1 MGVDSCHVF
10 VWQNITSGY
19 FYNDLI
25 FRSCLLS
32 LLQTKSFLTA
42 HIFFILKPFFFVG
55 PHALMLPLGS
65 RFSKLCNI
73 RHKSEKITP
82 GVELFPRLSP
92 WILSHSLKHSSSS
105 NGTFSCLLNFQVV
118 SISSTNFCF
127 LVLLALQHL
136 FSSTKCSL
144 RFQGNSQLLELVDIS
159 PACLCPSCRHV

>member
-10 VWQNITSGY
+10 VWQNTTSGY
-19 FYNDLI
+19 FYSDPI

-42 HIFFILKPFFFVG
+42 HIFFILKPFFVG
-55 PHALMLPLGS
+55 PQALMLPLGS
-65 RFSKLCNI
+65 RFSTLCNI

-92 WILSHSLKHSSSS
+92 WILSHSRKRSFSS
-105 NGTFSCLLNFQVV
+105 NGTVSCLLNLQVV

-127 LVLLALQHL
+127 LALLAWQHL
-136 FSSTKCSL
+136 FSSVKCSL
-144 RFQGNSQLLELVDIS
+144 RFQGNSQLLERVDIS
-159 PACLCPSCRHV
+159 PACSCPLCRHV